1 MRHEAPARRAL
12 QRAAMRMLRT
22 ALAVGAVAAI
32 GATGACDESRIVEGV
47 SDSVF
52 VSTMADLKRA
62 QTAIGLDSAR
72 RAALRDSILQGRGLT
87 PAQLE
92 HAARVLAENPA
103 RAQAIWQ
110 AIERRAAD
118 TAQVR

>member
-1 MRHEAPARRAL
+1 MRPGAFARRAIRCAL
-12 QRAAMRMLRT
+12 FVAGAAT
-22 ALAVGAVAAI
+22 AGSAI
-32 GATGACDESRIVEGV
+32 GACDESRIVEGV

-72 RAALRDSILQGRGLT
+72 RALLRDSILDGRGLT

-92 HAARVLAENPA
+92 QAARALAQNPA

-110 AIERRAAD
+110 AIERRATD
-118 TAQVR
+118 TVTVR